1 MVIPQPD
8 LFETMSTMRTMRR
21 LEPEQ
26 VPRELLERLVQA
38 ATWAP
43 SGGNTQTV
51 RYVVVD
57 DRTQIARIAPL
68 WRRVHQWYVTGQG
81 GANPPTFS
89 TEQWT
94 RTLDATQYLAD
105 HFEDVPAL
113 IAVCN
118 DMSEVRSRT
127 LALGVPMANAFR
139 KLGARHGATAARNLL
154 TFTRRS
160 VAASAYPA
168 AENLL
173 LAARGCGLAASLTT
187 WHLLFD
193 QELKTILG
201 IPGHLDTYALIPL
214 GYPIGRFG
222 PVSRRPV
229 SEFLHWNHW

>member
-1 MVIPQPD
+1 MVISQPD
-8 LFETMSTMRTMRR
+8 LFETMSTMRTMHR
-21 LEPEQ
+21 LKPEQ

-173 LAARGCGLAASLTT
+173 
-187 WHLLFD
+187 FD